1 MKKIE
6 IGSQVSVHYTGTFE
20 DGTIFDSSLSEGREP
35 LNAKIGEGALI
46 KGFENGLLG
55 MTIGEIKTI
64 HIEPSEAY
72 GEIRPEFF
80 GKLPK
85 TQFPQDVKVGE
96 LLQGQGPEGP
106 INIKVINIDEEFVS
120 FDANHP
126 LAGKK
131 LIFELKVVGIL

>member
-1 MKKIE
+1 MAWTRDEMAARAAKE
-6 IGSQVSVHYTGTFE
+6 LQDGYYVNLGIGMPTLVANHVPKDMEVWLQS
-20 DGTIFDSSLSEGREP
+20 
-35 LNAKIGEGALI
+35 
-46 KGFENGLLG
+46 ENGLLG